1 MEVLLSNDSA
11 SSSRDFDAI
20 VGPWIDPG
28 YRLAVAMVRDPDE
41 AYDAVQEAALKAWRS
56 LSQLRDPE
64 RARSWFLAIVANQCR
79 STMRRPWWR
88 VVRLESRGQWRNDPG
103 ESAVR
108 TVDLDRAVNR
118 LNPDDR
124 AVLHL
129 HYFLDLPLEEVGRV
143 LGISAG
149 AAKSRVYRAVDR
161 LRPEL
166 AEEEQS

>member
-1 MEVLLSNDSA
+1 MSRDSVPA
-11 SSSRDFDAI
+11 SRDFDSL
-20 VGPWIDPG
+20 VGPWIEPG

-41 AYDAVQEAALKAWRS
+41 AYDAVQEAAVKAWGS
-56 LSQLRDPE
+56 LGRLRDTR
-64 RARSWFLAIVANQCR
+64 RARSWFLAIIANQCR
-79 STMRRPWWR
+79 STMRKPWWR
-88 VVRLESRGQWRNDPG
+88 VLPLEPRAQSKDDPVD
-103 ESAVR
+103 SAVR
-108 TVDLDRAVNR
+108 TVDLDRAMSH
-118 LNPDDR
+118 LTPDDR

-166 AEEEQS
+166 AEEGPS